1 MSIPFLVVVT
11 YARIQY
17 LVYVPL
23 PVGDCDKVGRGNGAK
38 ECPDG
43 GTHNGMYDAVILEKG
58 EKSRAVRSYADVTR
72 GNV

>member
-1 MSIPFLVVVT
+1 M
-11 YARIQY
+11 
-17 LVYVPL
+17 PL

-43 GTHNGMYDAVILEKG
+43 GTHNGMYDAIILEKG